1 MTKPR
6 RRQAGEGAIIEYQ
19 TKAGVRYAIKYRV
32 PQEDGSDRQV
42 LLRKTRVGEPMT
54 TRKQAADEL
63 RVILSELSHGTHVTP
78 QKITVEERFTQWV
91 DGLRIADSTRASYKK
106 NLRLH
111 VFPYIGSVQLAKL
124 TTARLNVLY
133 RQLEKSGRQDH
144 KAGTGL
150 SLRTVRYVATVVK
163 AGLQAAV
170 DQNVIARN
178 PADRAN
184 PPTAKEARPPEFVP
198 WSAEQLPAFLEWADE
213 QGRPD
218 ATAWRVLAFSG
229 ARRGE
234 VLAARWRDFD
244 AGTGKLSI
252 RRSLGL
258 VRTKGEG
265 YELKEGPTKTGK
277 PRVVK
282 LDRRTVEV
290 LRRYR
295 TARAGLD
302 LRLVRP
308 DALIFGTI
316 DGAHQHPERF
326 SRRFNEAVAR
336 CRRELGDDL
345 LPAVRLHD
353 LRHGWATMALRA
365 GVHPKVVQERLGH
378 ASISVTLGVYSHVLE
393 EMDED
398 AAEKVA
404 TVAWG
409 AES

>member
-1 MTKPR
+1 VTKAR
-6 RRQAGEGAIIEYQ
+6 RRQSGEGGIIQYE
-19 TKAGVRYAIKYRV
+19 TRAGVRYAIKYRV
-32 PQEDGSDRQV
+32 PREDGPDRQV
-42 LLRKTRVGEPMT
+42 LLRKSRVGEPMT
-54 TRKQAADEL
+54 TRRQAAEEL
-63 RVILSELSHGTHVTP
+63 RAILIELKQGTHATP
-78 QKITVEERFTQWV
+78 QKITVEAWFTQWL
-91 DGLRIADSTRASYKK
+91 DGLRIADSTRSSYAK

-111 VFPYIGSVQLAKL
+111 VVPYIGAVALTKL

-150 SLRTVRYVATVVK
+150 SPRTVKYVATIIK
-163 AGLQAAV
+163 AGLQAAA
-170 DQNVIARN
+170 DQNLIARN
-178 PADRAN
+178 PAARAV
-184 PPTAKEARPPEFVP
+184 PPTAKEARAPEFHP
-198 WSAEQLPAFLEWADE
+198 WSSEELAAFLAWAD
-213 QGRPD
+213 GHGCPD
-218 ATAWRVLAFSG
+218 ATAWRTLAFSG

-244 AGTGKLSI
+244 ADTGRLSI
-252 RRSLGL
+252 RRSVGL

-265 YELKEGPTKTGK
+265 YELKEGTTKTGRQ
-277 PRVVK
+277 RVVK
-282 LDRRTVEV
+282 LDRRTVEA

-308 DALIFGTI
+308 DALIFGTL
-316 DGAHQHPERF
+316 DGEHQHPERF

-336 CRRELGDDL
+336 CRRQLGGDAM
-345 LPAVRLHD
+345 PPIRLHD

-378 ASISVTLGVYSHVLE
+378 SNISVTLDTYSHLLE
-393 EMDED
+393 EMGED

-404 TVAWG
+404 AVAWG
-409 AES
+409 ES

>member
-1 MTKPR
+1 MTNPR
-6 RRQAGEGAIIEYQ
+6 RRQAGEGGIIQYE
-19 TKAGVRYAIKYRV
+19 TRAGVRYAIKYRV
-32 PQEDGSDRQV
+32 PREDGPDRQV
-42 LLRKTRVGEPMT
+42 LLRKTRAQEPMT
-54 TRKQAADEL
+54 TRRQAAEELREILAELKQA
-63 RVILSELSHGTHVTP
+63 THATP
-78 QKITVEERFTQWV
+78 QKITVEQRFTQWV
-91 DGLRIADSTRASYKK
+91 DGLRIAESTRASYRK
-106 NLRLH
+106 NLRVH
-111 VFPYIGSVQLAKL
+111 VFPHIGSMPLAKL

-144 KAGTGL
+144 KAGSGL
-150 SLRTVRYVATVVK
+150 SPRTVRYIAVIIK

-170 DQNVIARN
+170 DENVIARN
-178 PADRAN
+178 PADKTK
-184 PPTAKEARPPEFVP
+184 PPTAKEARPPEFHP
-198 WSAEQLPAFLEWADE
+198 WSAAELAAFLEWAD
-213 QGRPD
+213 GHGCPD

-244 AGTGKLSI
+244 ADTGKLTI
-252 RRSLGL
+252 RRSVGL
-258 VRTKGEG
+258 IRSKGEG

-277 PRVVK
+277 PRLVK
-282 LDRRTVEV
+282 LDGRTVDA

-308 DALIFGTI
+308 DALIFGTL
-316 DGAHQHPERF
+316 DSEHQHPERF
-326 SRRFNEAVAR
+326 SRRFNEAIAR
-336 CRRELGDDL
+336 CRRHLGDDA
-345 LPAVRLHD
+345 LPPVRLHD

-378 ASISVTLGVYSHVLE
+378 SNIAITLGIYSHVLE

-409 AES
+409 ES

>member
-1 MTKPR
+1 MR
-6 RRQAGEGAIIEYQ
+6 
-19 TKAGVRYAIKYRV
+19 
-32 PQEDGSDRQV
+32 
-42 LLRKTRVGEPMT
+42 L
-54 TRKQAADEL
+54 
-63 RVILSELSHGTHVTP
+63 HVTP
-78 QKITVEERFTQWV
+78 HI
-91 DGLRIADSTRASYKK
+91 GAIALS
-106 NLRLH
+106 
-111 VFPYIGSVQLAKL
+111 KL

-144 KAGTGL
+144 KAGGGL
-150 SLRTVRYVATVVK
+150 SARTVRYVAVIIK

-170 DQNVIARN
+170 DENVIARN
-178 PADRAN
+178 PANRAV
-184 PPTAKEARPPEFVP
+184 PPTAKEARPPEFHP
-198 WSAEQLPAFLEWADE
+198 WSAQELTAFLAWADE
-213 QGRPD
+213 RSCPD

-244 AGTGKLSI
+244 ADTGKLTI
-252 RRSLGL
+252 RRSVGL

-265 YELKEGPTKTGK
+265 FELKEGPTKTGK

-282 LDRRTVEV
+282 LDGRTVEA

-295 TARAGLD
+295 AARAGLD

-316 DGAHQHPERF
+316 DGEHQHPERF

-336 CRRELGDDL
+336 CRRQLGDEA
-345 LPAVRLHD
+345 LPPIRLHD

-378 ASISVTLGVYSHVLE
+378 ANISITLGIYSHVLE

-409 AES
+409 ES